1 MKKIKNALI
10 VFAGISLITVL
21 KFVFFYI
28 SRSNAV
34 LAESWYSF
42 FQVVSALLILFNLLA
57 VVTTEN
63 GKPVKLILHFL
74 DYDPELILA
83 LLASIFMITVTA
95 TIFWQSLSTEPATV
109 NSALFAGIV
118 FLVLALATFFLARY
132 LNRQEG
138 DRSLLNAIRD
148 QIQTEASISVLVGI
162 SLILYSLGAKFDRFT
177 GSLIAVIAFI
187 SAVEMFISV
196 ILTLLQKK
204 RAYSHE
210 FMITRIF
217 RQIFRV
223 IGVKRVVQRAVPV
236 KKPEKQKTPNKPSRL
251 GAELQAI
258 VPRWA
263 LTVAIIITVVAYLFT
278 ALYTVG
284 ISESAIKLRFGRIV
298 NRDRLIEPGLHLKL
312 PWPVE
317 TVVRVD
323 TDRIFSMDVIPK
335 TRDAV
340 HIWAN
345 DQGED
350 VAFISGDNNFLIAD
364 IAVYYQIADPYRYY
378 TNQANPEELL
388 RHISHGILSRVF
400 ARKAFDTL
408 ALLERR
414 NWIEDTESEIQ
425 AALDAMRTG
434 IRLTDLIVKDVHPPA
449 RIVKSFEEVI
459 AAYQEKQK
467 LINTAE
473 NYFNTKIPDTRIQAF
488 TEARESEL
496 YAFEKRRRAEGEAQN
511 YSLNLES
518 YRQAKGI
525 IRKILFLNEADK
537 ALTETKKI
545 LVDPATGI
553 PLSLIY
559 SEKFLFEGAEP

>member
-83 LLASIFMITVTA
+83 LLASIFMNTVTA

-223 IGVKRVVQRAVPV
+223 IGVKRIVQRAVPV

-263 LTVAIIITVVAYLFT
+263 LTVAIIIAVVAYLFT
-278 ALYTVG
+278 SLYTFG
-284 ISESAIKLRFGRIV
+284 IS
-298 NRDRLIEPGLHLKL
+298 
-312 PWPVE
+312 
-317 TVVRVD
+317 
-323 TDRIFSMDVIPK
+323 
-335 TRDAV
+335 
-340 HIWAN
+340 
-345 DQGED
+345 
-350 VAFISGDNNFLIAD
+350 
-364 IAVYYQIADPYRYY
+364 
-378 TNQANPEELL
+378 
-388 RHISHGILSRVF
+388 
-400 ARKAFDTL
+400 
-408 ALLERR
+408 
-414 NWIEDTESEIQ
+414 
-425 AALDAMRTG
+425 
-434 IRLTDLIVKDVHPPA
+434 
-449 RIVKSFEEVI
+449 
-459 AAYQEKQK
+459 
-467 LINTAE
+467 
-473 NYFNTKIPDTRIQAF
+473 
-488 TEARESEL
+488 
-496 YAFEKRRRAEGEAQN
+496 
-511 YSLNLES
+511 
-518 YRQAKGI
+518 
-525 IRKILFLNEADK
+525 
-537 ALTETKKI
+537 
-545 LVDPATGI
+545 
-553 PLSLIY
+553 
-559 SEKFLFEGAEP
+559 